1 MYSKNLAWI
10 LWALSAL
17 GPGGLHRFYL
27 GKPLSGLLY
36 LCTWNFLGVGLILDA
51 FSLTDMVDAANARI
65 NAQLGPAGEA
75 RFLHAPDDSEAMKRA
90 LLRAAQTRNGMITVT
105 EGVMATGRTFA
116 EVQAELD
123 SMLKS
128 GYVSVDNHPTTG
140 TVVYKFYELESQEP
154 KT

>member
-27 GKPLSGLLY
+27 GKPISGLLY
-36 LCTWNFLGVGLILDA
+36 LCTWNFLGVGLVLDA
-51 FSLTDMVDAANARI
+51 FALTDMVEAANARL
-65 NAQLGPAGEA
+65 NAQLGPGGAS
-75 RFLHAPDDSEAMKRA
+75 RYLSPPDDSEAMKRA
-90 LLRAAQTRNGMITVT
+90 LLRAAQAHSGMLTVT

-128 GYVSVDNHPTTG
+128 GYVSIDNHPTTG
-140 TVVYKFYELESQEP
+140 TVVYRFFELEPAEGS
-154 KT
+154 K